1 MSEKPNHASSQKVAG
16 CRGWGAEVG
25 HLHTR
30 ACGGDN
36 EPTEGGWLSLHS
48 SGEGKWAWNRT
59 VDRLQAA
66 ISGRFDNTHKERVR
80 AR

>member
-1 MSEKPNHASSQKVAG
+1 MAPPSTLPLGGALRASTPSEACRERHPLREGTAG
-16 CRGWGAEVG
+16 LA
-25 HLHTR
+25 
-30 ACGGDN
+30 
-36 EPTEGGWLSLHS
+36 S
-48 SGEGKWAWNRT
+48 SGEEKQAWSRA

>member
-1 MSEKPNHASSQKVAG
+1 M
-16 CRGWGAEVG
+16 R
-25 HLHTR
+25 
-30 ACGGDN
+30 
-36 EPTEGGWLSLHS
+36 EGTADLAS
-48 SGEGKWAWNRT
+48 SGEEKQAWNRT

>member
-1 MSEKPNHASSQKVAG
+1 MEAM
-16 CRGWGAEVG
+16 RD
-25 HLHTR
+25 T
-30 ACGGDN
+30 
-36 EPTEGGWLSLHS
+36 PTEGGWLSLHP

-66 ISGRFDNTHKERVR
+66 ILGRFDNTHKERVR

>member
-1 MSEKPNHASSQKVAG
+1 MSGGGQ
-16 CRGWGAEVG
+16 RWGISTHG
-25 HLHTR
+25 HVVETM
-30 ACGGDN
+30 GDT
-36 EPTEGGWLSLHS
+36 PTEGGWPSLHS